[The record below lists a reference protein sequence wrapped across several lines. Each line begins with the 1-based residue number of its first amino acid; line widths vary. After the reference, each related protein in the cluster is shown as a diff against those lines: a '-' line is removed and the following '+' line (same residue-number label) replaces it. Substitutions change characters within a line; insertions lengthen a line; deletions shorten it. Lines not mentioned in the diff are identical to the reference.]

1 MAQLRGTACLGKHY
15 HKILTALHAPKLM
28 IFADAKKFGQ
38 SQFLLIILEQIC
50 STTKQSLM
58 WI

>member
-38 SQFLLIILEQIC
+38 SQFLLIILEQIH
-50 STTKQSLM
+50 STIKL
-58 WI
+58 